1 MLFLLSIV
9 LVIAALVL
17 LILGLIA
24 DNGLSRIYA
33 AIIVAALAGI
43 ALGISVLLDRRKHE
57 SKSERPTDLPGD
69 RFSTGTGAPPEV
81 LATSGAGSQGAA
93 TRPQAAVAPAPSR
106 PATPPPTPAP
116 DQDWAAPFEQATDA
130 TAVAPVATPAAA
142 PTPAPRP
149 AAVAAPV
156 PAQTAPASDDDW
168 ADEDFFPIADYD
180 DLNVEEILPLL
191 PQLYPEELP
200 VVEGRERATKNR
212 AVILDTLADLA
223 AEFARSEPAA
233 GQSAAPAAP
242 RGVTS
247 GTEDLPFP
255 IEGYDS
261 LTAGQIVPLLG
272 DLEPDELEEVRAHEA
287 GGAGRHT
294 ILVALDRRL
303 GRVAKSP
310 PAKQAATRRAAAT
323 KKSARSS
330 KKGATN
336 RAPAPSKAAAGKAAT
351 QKKAAPTKK
360 SAATQVT
367 ARQAGAPA
375 KNAPA
380 KRTPAKRQ
388 AAPAKKAIAKKAIA
402 KKATGK
408 KAARPAKR
416 ATKRR

>member
-1 MLFLLSIV
+1 M
-9 LVIAALVL
+9 
-17 LILGLIA
+17 
-24 DNGLSRIYA
+24 
-33 AIIVAALAGI
+33 
-43 ALGISVLLDRRKHE
+43 
-57 SKSERPTDLPGD
+57 
-69 RFSTGTGAPPEV
+69 
-81 LATSGAGSQGAA
+81 
-93 TRPQAAVAPAPSR
+93 
-106 PATPPPTPAP
+106 
-116 DQDWAAPFEQATDA
+116 
-130 TAVAPVATPAAA
+130 
-142 PTPAPRP
+142 
-149 AAVAAPV
+149 VAAPV
-156 PAQTAPASDDDW
+156 PAQTAPVSDDDW

-233 GQSAAPAAP
+233 GQPAAPAAP

-310 PAKQAATRRAAAT
+310 PAKQSVARRAAA

-330 KKGATN
+330 KKGAAN

-351 QKKAAPTKK
+351 RKKAAPTKK
-360 SAATQVT
+360 SAATKVT

-388 AAPAKKAIAKKAIA
+388 AAPAKKAPAKRQAAPAKKAIA